1 MDAVECSFER
11 QRKMFSPPCNSPKK
25 TKTIRREKN
34 FILNLC
40 FKTSCLYQI
49 NNWVELKGYKF
60 LFMYSNF

>member
-34 FILNLC
+34 FILNLG

-60 LFMYSNF
+60 LSIYSNL